1 MLNNNIQHLSAPS
14 ECHDDRDSNLDQQK
28 GVLVT
33 PSRKIGNQ
41 VVFRIKNCTV
51 PKRTQRRN
59 TSSPGSD
66 QSTGK
71 PCSSRKSHRKSRA
84 GCGNCK
90 KRRVK
95 CDETRPHCLRCEA
108 YGVSCDYL
116 DQQALVPLNA
126 ASGSPLSS
134 TGDEC
139 GSIDSV
145 FHSMSR
151 SDLAARVTYAL
162 QLGSKTKIRPLTADS
177 KSIIALHHFLN
188 TKHNNTPLTD
198 AGEKVVSTKMLPL
211 AFKTPYL
218 MHAILGIGATSIA
231 DQAKGD
237 SSYKVLHAYHWQ
249 QTLRQYQE
257 ELRTSIGLHNMDGL
271 MSTCMFMSSITFLGA
286 DPDYTKSWVF
296 TNNPADLNWLLIQG
310 GLRFLLMHLSR
321 YLEHSIW
328 YEVFMESSDEE
339 LFGDHRPGKV
349 GLHPE
354 LAEICGITDTTTED
368 DNPCLW
374 PLRMLTPILK
384 LEHNREN
391 FFKILGFMG
400 RLLPDYTNALLAKD
414 PSCMII
420 LAYWLGKLCERPDTW
435 LYSRGQ
441 IECYALCA
449 YLEALGDPNILE
461 LLEYPAKR
469 CGYVLGR
476 LAPVD
481 ILDELTMIPMI

>member
-1 MLNNNIQHLSAPS
+1 MTTLHSLMLERKSW
-14 ECHDDRDSNLDQQK
+14 QQK
-28 GVLVT
+28 CYLWRSRLVYLLL
-33 PSRKIGNQ
+33 PC
-41 VVFRIKNCTV
+41 VFDLSLFVN
-51 PKRTQRRN
+51 
-59 TSSPGSD
+59 
-66 QSTGK
+66 STRG
-71 PCSSRKSHRKSRA
+71 
-84 GCGNCK
+84 
-90 KRRVK
+90 
-95 CDETRPHCLRCEA
+95 
-108 YGVSCDYL
+108 
-116 DQQALVPLNA
+116 
-126 ASGSPLSS
+126 
-134 TGDEC
+134 
-139 GSIDSV
+139 
-145 FHSMSR
+145 
-151 SDLAARVTYAL
+151 
-162 QLGSKTKIRPLTADS
+162 
-177 KSIIALHHFLN
+177 
-188 TKHNNTPLTD
+188 
-198 AGEKVVSTKMLPL
+198 
-211 AFKTPYL
+211 KTPYL
-218 MHAILGIGATSIA
+218 MHAILGIGATAIA

-257 ELRTSIGLHNMDGL
+257 EIRTSIGLHNMDGL

-339 LFGDHRPGKV
+339 LFGDHRPGRV

-391 FFKILGFMG
+391 FSKILGFMG
-400 RLLPDYTNALLAKD
+400 RLLPDYTNSLLAKD

-420 LAYWLGKLCERPDTW
+420 LAYWLGKLSERPDTW
-435 LYSRGQ
+435 LYSRAQ

-449 YLEALGDPNILE
+449 YLEALGDPKVLE

-481 ILDELTMIPMI
+481 ILDELTIIPMI